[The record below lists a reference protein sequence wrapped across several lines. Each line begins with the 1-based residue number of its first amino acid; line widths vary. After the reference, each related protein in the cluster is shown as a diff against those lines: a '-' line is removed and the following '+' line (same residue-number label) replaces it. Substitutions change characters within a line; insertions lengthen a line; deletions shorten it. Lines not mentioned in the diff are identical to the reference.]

1 MAYQCLIVDDEALAR
16 ELIATYLEQLDDFQL
31 AGSCANAIE
40 ARKVLE
46 TSPVDLLFLDIEMPL
61 LKGTEFLKALAHPP
75 KVIFTTAYRDYAIEG
90 FDLNAIDYLVKP
102 IEFDR
107 FYQAI
112 DKFKSWMS
120 GQQAPLAQTGS
131 QSHFYLKYNKKN
143 IRIQQQSVLYVESQG
158 DYVLLHLTDRQIKV
172 KMPLHQ
178 LEAKLDQRFLRIHR
192 SFIVNTDKITAFTK
206 QDVEIGNKEI
216 PIGQLYKDR
225 VLDQLLR

>member
-1 MAYQCLIVDDEALAR
+1 
-16 ELIATYLEQLDDFQL
+16 
-31 AGSCANAIE
+31 
-40 ARKVLE
+40 
-46 TSPVDLLFLDIEMPL
+46 MPL
-61 LKGTEFLKALAHPP
+61 LKGTEFLKALTLPP

-120 GQQAPLAQTGS
+120 GQPAPVAQANA

-158 DYVLLHLTDRQIKV
+158 DYVRLHLSDRQIKV

-178 LEAKLDQRFLRIHR
+178 LEEKLDQRFLRIHR
-192 SFIVNTDKITAFTK
+192 SFIVNTEKITAFTK
-206 QDVEIGNKEI
+206 QDVEIGTKEI
-216 PIGQLYKDR
+216 PIGQLYKDM
-225 VLDQLLR
+225 VLEKLLW

>member
-1 MAYQCLIVDDEALAR
+1 MGYQCLIVDDEALAR
-16 ELIATYLEQLDDFQL
+16 ELIATYLEQLDNFQL
-31 AGSCANAIE
+31 AGSCANALE

-46 TSPVDLLFLDIEMPL
+46 TSSIDLLFLDIEMPL

-112 DKFKSWMS
+112 DKFLSWVS
-120 GQQAPLAQTGS
+120 GQHFRTASPDGNA
-131 QSHFYLKYNKKN
+131 HFYVKHNKKN
-143 IRIQQQSVLYVESQG
+143 IRIQQQELIYVESQG
-158 DYVLLHLTDRQIKV
+158 DYIQLHFSDTQLKV

-178 LEAKLDQRFLRIHR
+178 LEEKLDQRFLRIHR
-192 SFIVNTDKITAFTK
+192 SFIVNTEKITAFTK
-206 QDVEIGNKEI
+206 QDIEIGAKEI
-216 PIGQLYKDR
+216 PIGQFYKDK
-225 VLDQLLR
+225 VLERLLR

>member
-16 ELIATYLEQLDDFQL
+16 ELIATYLEELDDFQL
-31 AGSCANAIE
+31 VDSCANALA

-46 TSPVDLLFLDIEMPL
+46 ANPIDLLFLDIEMPL
-61 LKGTEFLKALAHPP
+61 LKGTEFLKAMAHPP

-90 FDLNAIDYLVKP
+90 FDLNALDYLVKP

-120 GQQAPLAQTGS
+120 GQEASVTDPSPST
-131 QSHFYLKYNKKN
+131 HFYLKYNKKN

-158 DYVLLHLTDRQIKV
+158 DYVQLHLSDRQIKV

-178 LEAKLDQRFLRIHR
+178 LEEKLDQRFLRIHR

-206 QDVEIGNKEI
+206 QDVEVGVKEI
-216 PIGQLYKDR
+216 PIGQFYKDK
-225 VLDQLLR
+225 VLTRLLS

>member
-31 AGSCANAIE
+31 AGSCPNAIE

-90 FDLNAIDYLVKP
+90 FDLNAVDYLVKP

-112 DKFKSWMS
+112 DKFKSWRS
-120 GQQAPLAQTGS
+120 GQQAPLAQAS
-131 QSHFYLKYNKKN
+131 SLSHFYLKYNKKN
-143 IRIQQQSVLYVESQG
+143 IRIEQQSVLYVESQG
-158 DYVLLHLTDRQIKV
+158 DYVQLHLSDRQIKV

-178 LEAKLDQRFLRIHR
+178 LEEKLDQRFLRIHR

-206 QDVEIGNKEI
+206 QDVEIGTKEI
-216 PIGQLYKDR
+216 PIGQFYKES

>member
-16 ELIATYLEQLDDFQL
+16 ELIATYLEQLNDFQL
-31 AGSCANAIE
+31 AGSCANAIV

-46 TSPVDLLFLDIEMPL
+46 DSPVDLLFLDIEMPL

-120 GQQAPLAQTGS
+120 GQQAPVAQAGS
-131 QSHFYLKYNKKN
+131 QSHFSLRYNKKN

-158 DYVLLHLTDRQIKV
+158 DYVQLYLSDRQIKV

-178 LEAKLDQRFLRIHR
+178 LEEKLDQRFLRIHR

-206 QDVEIGNKEI
+206 QDVEIGTKEI
-216 PIGQLYKDR
+216 PIGQLYKER